1 MVLRTTRILVSCL
14 LVSCGGASPPPATA
28 TPPSSEEPE
37 ATAPETQSAESDG
50 EAYDPGN
57 SAEVGTDAGAAAPP
71 EEIPGTSNASA
82 LYEECRTR
90 VEGREKDGE
99 CQSDDDCGRAGC
111 SSEVCVTTSLAAEV
125 MTTCE
130 VLPCFA
136 VLDTCGCVE
145 GRCSWSLAADG
156 AATMGVPEGGNALP
170 QSLPADGPQ

>member
-1 MVLRTTRILVSCL
+1 MVLRTPRILVSCL

-28 TPPSSEEPE
+28 TPPSSEESEAPAPE
-37 ATAPETQSAESDG
+37 APSAEKTE
-50 EAYDPGN
+50 EAADPGTH
-57 SAEVGTDAGAAAPP
+57 AEASTDAEAAATPD
-71 EEIPGTSNASA
+71 EIPATSNASA
-82 LYEECRTR
+82 LFEECRTR

-99 CQSDDDCGRAGC
+99 CQSDDDCSRAGC

-145 GRCSWSLAADG
+145 GRCSWSLVADG